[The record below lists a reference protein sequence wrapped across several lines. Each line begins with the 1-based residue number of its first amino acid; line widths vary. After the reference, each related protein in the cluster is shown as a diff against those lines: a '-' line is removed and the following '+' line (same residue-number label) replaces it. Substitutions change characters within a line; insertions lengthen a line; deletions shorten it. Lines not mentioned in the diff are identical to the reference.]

1 MVLCAAASGRLTKSA
16 SGINGALV
24 RICRRLASMFSLT
37 SRERIWIVLAALAAV
52 LGAGIKH
59 WRDLQVSREL
69 AQSVPPAAA
78 APAR

>member
-1 MVLCAAASGRLTKSA
+1 MPSFACGSLTNPVS
-16 SGINGALV
+16 SLNGAQI

-52 LGAGIKH
+52 LGAGVKY
-59 WRDLQVSREL
+59 WRDVQISREL
-69 AQSVPPAAA
+69 AQSAPPSAA

>member
-1 MVLCAAASGRLTKSA
+1 
-16 SGINGALV
+16 
-24 RICRRLASMFSLT
+24 MFSLT
-37 SRERIWIVLAALAAV
+37 PRERIWIVLAALAAV

-69 AQSVPPAAA
+69 AQSIPPAAA

>member
-1 MVLCAAASGRLTKSA
+1 MVPSVPASGQLTNPA
-16 SGINGALV
+16 SRINGALV

-37 SRERIWIVLAALAAV
+37 PRERIWIVLAALAAV

-69 AQSVPPAAA
+69 AQTVPPAAA